1 MNLLA
6 LALGLFF
13 ERFMTHFFHLREAR
27 WLDGYFDAALR
38 VVDGKRSVFALLI
51 AIATVLVPILPV
63 AAFAWGFRHLLFGVP
78 YLLFAVI
85 VLIFS
90 LGPRDLE
97 DEVDEYIEAVRN
109 DDQGR
114 ADRVAKELL
123 ETEPPRPGGERTLAI
138 EEAIFI
144 QANNRL
150 FGVVLWFML
159 LGPVGA
165 WAFRVS
171 DMFRR
176 RAIFEAGRAESFSE
190 RRNYSFAAQRV
201 HGAMAWLPARLVAMA
216 YALAGSFETAVSD
229 WREYYQDC
237 ADHFFDVNDDVV
249 ACAGVGALGAA
260 ALPQAATPVAP
271 EIQGARNAMRLVS
284 RTLWVWLTAIAVLT
298 IFGFAV

>member
-6 LALGLFF
+6 LALGLFA
-13 ERFMTHFFHLREAR
+13 ERFVTHLFHLREAR
-27 WLDGYFDAALR
+27 WLDRYYDAVLR
-38 VVDGKRSVFALLI
+38 IVDGKRSYYALLI
-51 AIATVLVPILPV
+51 AIVAVVLPVLPV
-63 AAFAWGFRHLLFGVP
+63 AAFAWSFRHLLFGGP
-78 YLLFAVI
+78 YLLFAVV

-97 DEVDEYIEAVRN
+97 DEVEEYVEALREG
-109 DDQGR
+109 DQAR

-176 RAIFEAGRAESFSE
+176 RAIFEAGRADTFSE

-201 HGAMAWLPARLVAMA
+201 HGAMAWLPARLLAMA

-237 ADHFFDVNDDVV
+237 AEHFFDVNDDVV
-249 ACAGVGALGAA
+249 ACAGVGALGGA
-260 ALPQAATPVAP
+260 ALPELATPLAP
-271 EIQGARNAMRLVS
+271 EMQGARNALRLVS